1 MQVKKS
7 QMSSI
12 KVIPIKYHKAH
23 FNLKI
28 IFFAGTF
35 VPYDYL
41 KDPLAPTKKGVKV
54 GTADM
59 PPTYVGIGND
69 EMCSGMTNVPG
80 HILVPPNNPVCMIVC
95 DKVQIDADTP
105 KYLLNHPKLAWV
117 DKSKI
122 PSGARLVESLD
133 TTKSQT
139 FNFGRI
145 LRTTKS
151 GIEYKIGAIEG
162 DNIYYNIGSFKQISL
177 SSMAF
182 GQFGYQVLICKP

>member
-7 QMSSI
+7 NVKYKSHSI
-12 KVIPIKYHKAH
+12 KLNKAH

-28 IFFAGTF
+28 VFFLAGTF
-35 VPYDYL
+35 VPYEYL
-41 KDPLAPTKKGVKV
+41 KDPLAPTTKGVKV

-117 DKSKI
+117 DKGKI
-122 PSGARLVESLD
+122 PSGAKLVESLD

-151 GIEYKIGAIEG
+151 EFKIGAIEG
-162 DNIYYNIGSFKQISL
+162 NVFYYNIGSFKQISL
-177 SSMAF
+177 NSIAY
-182 GQFGYQVLICKP
+182 GQYGYQVLVCKP